1 MSLYGCSMKWN
12 EILQIVLFFG
22 LGIALT
28 PPVGRFMAKVFKGEK
43 TILHPVFLPIEK
55 AVYRITGINPNEEM
69 TWLRYFWAV
78 LLFTTVGFATLMAV
92 FMTQQ
97 WLPLNPQKLPNCAW
111 HLAFMQAWS
120 FTCNADW
127 QSYAGETTMSN
138 FSQVF
143 GIMVHQFLSGAI
155 GLAVLVAVGRALK
168 RATVKSIGNF
178 WVDLTRGLLYFVIP
192 LSVIWA
198 IPLAWQGV
206 PQTWAAYPNAS
217 LMEPYTTQV
226 QKTDDKGNNVTTN
239 IQLVLSQ
246 PKLDAAGKQ
255 IMANGAPVMVD
266 VPQVDA
272 KGAPIMTNVPV
283 MVDAKVDTQ
292 PIPIGPV
299 ASLEAIKQLFT
310 NGGGWYNVN
319 SAHPYENPTPLSD
332 FLELLAIIVVP
343 MAQVYMFGLLVGNK
357 KHAWCLFW
365 VMLAMFVFSF
375 CVSWYCETRPNPV
388 TGSYASNMEGKEQ
401 RFGVM
406 NSVLWANAC
415 TAIDNGSVNSM
426 HDSYMPLAGM
436 MPMWNILIGEMLFG
450 GIGCGMYCMLF
461 HVLITVF
468 IAGLMI
474 GRTPEYLGKKL
485 DAWCATWAV
494 IGVLIPNAACL
505 LPTALAVMI
514 PQGLSSLGN
523 NGPHG
528 LSEILYCF
536 GEAANNNGSA
546 FAGLNANTPFYNIGA
561 GIVIWIGRFIPIIA
575 ALAIV
580 GRLASKKTVEASSG
594 TLPTHGLTF
603 GLTLTGVIVIVA
615 ALTFFPVLCLGP
627 IVEHGLMLLGRTF

>member
-1 MSLYGCSMKWN
+1 MKLI
-12 EILQIVLFFG
+12 EIIQIVLFFG

-28 PPVGRFMAKVFKGEK
+28 PPVGRFMARVFKGEK
-43 TILHPVFLPIEK
+43 TFLHPILSPVERL
-55 AVYRITGINPNEEM
+55 VYRLTGVDPNEEM
-69 TWLRYFWAV
+69 TWWHYFWAV
-78 LLFTTVGFATLMAV
+78 LMFAFVGFVADMAI
-92 FMTQQ
+92 FMTQK
-97 WLPLNPQKLPNCAW
+97 WLPLNPQHLDNCTW

-127 QSYAGETTMSN
+127 QSYAGETTMSY
-138 FSQVF
+138 FSQNF
-143 GIMVHQFLSGAI
+143 AIMVHQFLSGAS
-155 GLAVLVAVGRALK
+155 GLAVLVAVARALH
-168 RATVKSIGNF
+168 RASIKTIGNF
-178 WVDLTRGLLYFVIP
+178 WTDLTRGLLYFVIP
-192 LSVIWA
+192 ISAIWS
-198 IPLAWQGV
+198 IPLVWQGV
-206 PQTWAAYPNAS
+206 PQTWKPYLNAS

-239 IQLVLSQ
+239 IQLVLQ
-246 PKLDAAGKQ
+246 APKLDSAGKPV
-255 IMANGAPVMVD
+255 MLNGAAVMMD

-292 PIPIGPV
+292 PIPLGGI
-299 ASLEAIKQLFT
+299 AAFESIKQLFT

-319 SAHPYENPTPLSD
+319 SAHPFENPTPLTD
-332 FLELLAIIVVP
+332 FLEMLAIIVVP

-357 KHAWCLFW
+357 KHAWCLFY
-365 VMLAMFVFSF
+365 VMLAMYVFSF
-375 CVSWYCETRPNPV
+375 GVAWYCEAQHNPV
-388 TGSYASNMEGKEQ
+388 MAGAYPNLEGKEQ
-401 RFGVM
+401 RIGVM
-406 NSVLWANAC
+406 NSVLWATSC

-436 MPMWNILIGEMLFG
+436 MPLWNILIGEMLFG

-485 DAWCATWAV
+485 DAWTATWAV

-505 LPTALAVMI
+505 IPTALAVML
-514 PQGLSSLGN
+514 PQGLSSMANG
-523 NGPHG
+523 GPHG
-528 LSEILYCF
+528 LTEVLYCF

-580 GRLASKKTVEASSG
+580 GRLASQKTVEASSG
-594 TLPTHGLTF
+594 TLQTHGWTF
-603 GLTLTGVIVIVA
+603 GLTLTGVIVVVA

-627 IVEHGLMLLGRTF
+627 IVEHGLMLASRVF

>member
-1 MSLYGCSMKWN
+1 MKLL

-28 PPVGRFMAKVFKGEK
+28 PPVGRFMARIFKGEK
-43 TILHPVFLPIEK
+43 TFLQPIFLPIENGI
-55 AVYRITGINPNEEM
+55 YRLTGINPAEEM

-78 LLFTTVGFATLMAV
+78 LLFATVGFASLMAI
-92 FMTQQ
+92 FMTQK
-97 WLPLNPQKLPNCAW
+97 WLPLNPQKLDNCSW

-127 QSYAGETTMSN
+127 QSYAGETTMSY

-143 GIMVHQFLSGAI
+143 GIMVHQFLSGAS
-155 GLAVLVAVGRALK
+155 GLAVLVAVARALK

-192 LSVIWA
+192 LSIIWA
-198 IPLAWQGV
+198 IPLVWQGV
-206 PQTWAAYPNAS
+206 PQTWKPYQTAN
-217 LMEPYTTQV
+217 LMESYTTQV

-239 IQLVLSQ
+239 IQLVVQQ
-246 PKLDAAGKQ
+246 PKLDAAGKPV
-255 IMANGAPVMVD
+255 MLNGAAVMVD

-292 PIPIGPV
+292 PIPVGPV
-299 ASLEAIKQLFT
+299 ASLESIKQLFT

-319 SAHPYENPTPLSD
+319 SAHPFENPTPLSD
-332 FLELLAIIVVP
+332 FLEMLAIIVVP

-357 KHAWCLFW
+357 KHAWCLFC
-365 VMLAMFVFSF
+365 VMLAMFVGSF
-375 CVSWYCETRPNPV
+375 CISWYCETRPNPV
-388 TGSYASNMEGKEQ
+388 MANYPTNLEGKEQ

-426 HDSYMPLAGM
+426 HDSWMPLAGL
-436 MPMWNILIGEMLFG
+436 MPMWNIMIGEIMFG

-485 DAWCATWAV
+485 DAWVATWAV

-505 LPTALAVMI
+505 LPTALAVML

-528 LSEILYCF
+528 LTEILYCF

-580 GRLASKKTVEASSG
+580 GRLASKKTVEASAG
-594 TLPTHGLTF
+594 TLPTHGWTF

-615 ALTFFPVLCLGP
+615 ALTFFPALCLGP

>member
-1 MSLYGCSMKWN
+1 MKWN
-12 EILQIVLFFG
+12 EIVQIVLFFG

-28 PPVGRFMAKVFKGEK
+28 PPIGRFMAKVFKGEK
-43 TILHPVFLPIEK
+43 TFLHPIVTPIETGI
-55 AVYRITGINPNEEM
+55 YRLTGINPQEEM

-78 LLFTTVGFATLMAV
+78 LLFATVGFVSLMAI
-92 FMTQQ
+92 FMCQQ
-97 WLPLNPQKLPNCAW
+97 WLPLNTEKLPNCTW
-111 HLAFMQAWS
+111 HLAFMEAWS

-127 QSYAGETTMSN
+127 QSYAGETTMSY

-143 GIMVHQFLSGAI
+143 GIMVHQFLSGAC
-155 GLAVLVAVGRALK
+155 GLAVLVAVARALK
-168 RATVKSIGNF
+168 RASISTVGNF

-206 PQTWAAYPNAS
+206 PQTWKPYQTAN
-217 LMEPYTTQV
+217 LMESYTTQV

-283 MVDAKVDTQ
+283 MVDAKVATQ

-299 ASLEAIKQLFT
+299 AALESIKQLFT

-357 KHAWCLFW
+357 KHAWCLFY
-365 VMLAMFVFSF
+365 VMLAMFVGSF
-375 CVSWYCETRPNPV
+375 LISWYCETRPNPV
-388 TGSYASNMEGKEQ
+388 TGNYASNMEGKEQ

-450 GIGCGMYCMLF
+450 GIGCGVYCMLF

-505 LPTALAVMI
+505 LPTALAVML
-514 PQGLSSLGN
+514 PQEISSLGN
-523 NGPHG
+523 SGPHG

-561 GIVIWIGRFIPIIA
+561 GVVIWIGRFIPIIA

-580 GRLASKKTVEASSG
+580 GRLASKKTVEASAG
-594 TLPTHGLTF
+594 TLPTHGWTF
-603 GLTLTGVIVIVA
+603 GLTLTGVIIIVA

>member
-1 MSLYGCSMKWN
+1 MKWN
-12 EILQIVLFFG
+12 EIIQIVLFFG

-28 PPVGRFMAKVFKGEK
+28 PPVGRFMARVYKGER
-43 TILHPVFLPIEK
+43 TFLHPIFLPIEK
-55 AVYRITGINPNEEM
+55 LIYRLTGIDPAEEM
-69 TWLRYFWAV
+69 TWLKYFWAV
-78 LLFTTVGFATLMAV
+78 LAFAFVSFAADMAI

-97 WLPLNPQKLPNCAW
+97 WLPLNPQKLPNCTCD
-111 HLAFMQAWS
+111 LAFMQAWS

-127 QSYAGETTMSN
+127 QSYAGETTMSY

-143 GIMVHQFLSGAI
+143 AIMTHQFLSGAA

-168 RATVKSIGNF
+168 RATIKSIGNF
-178 WVDLTRGLLYFVIP
+178 WTDLTRGLLYFVIP
-192 LSVIWA
+192 LSALWA
-198 IPLAWQGV
+198 IPLVWQGV
-206 PQTWAAYPNAS
+206 PQTWKPYPTANLVES
-217 LMEPYTTQV
+217 YTTQV

-239 IQLVLSQ
+239 IPLVLSM
-246 PKLDAAGKQ
+246 PKLDAKGQ
-255 IMANGAPVMVD
+255 PVMANGAAVMVD
-266 VPQVDA
+266 TPQVDA

-283 MVDAKVDTQ
+283 MVNATVSTQ
-292 PIPIGPV
+292 PIPVGPV
-299 ASLEAIKQLFT
+299 ASLESIKQLFT

-319 SAHPYENPTPLSD
+319 SAHPFENPTPLSD
-332 FLELLAIIVVP
+332 FLEMLAIIVVP
-343 MAQVYMFGLLVGNK
+343 MAQVYMFGLLVGNT
-357 KHAWCLFW
+357 KHAWTLFA
-365 VMLAMFVFSF
+365 VMLALFMLSFVG
-375 CVSWYCETRPNPV
+375 CWYFESQPNPV
-388 TGSYASNMEGKEQ
+388 TGNYAANMEGKEQ
-401 RFGVM
+401 RIGVM
-406 NSVLWANAC
+406 NSTLWASAC

-436 MPMWNILIGEMLFG
+436 MPMWNILVGEQLFG

-505 LPTALAVMI
+505 IPTAIAVMI

-546 FAGLNANTPFYNIGA
+546 FAGLNANTPFYNVGA
-561 GIVIWIGRFIPIIA
+561 GVVIWIGRFIPIIA

-580 GRLASKKTVEASSG
+580 GRLASQKTVEASAG

-603 GLTLTGVIVIVA
+603 GLTLTGVIIIVA

-627 IVEHGLMLLGRTF
+627 MVEHGLMLLGRTF

>member
-1 MSLYGCSMKWN
+1 MKSI
-12 EILQIVLFFG
+12 EIIQIVLFFG

-28 PPVGRFMAKVFKGEK
+28 PPVGRFMARVFKGEK
-43 TILHPVFLPIEK
+43 TFLHPILSPVERWI
-55 AVYRITGINPNEEM
+55 YRLTGVDPNEEM
-69 TWLRYFWAV
+69 TWLNYFWAV
-78 LLFTTVGFATLMAV
+78 LLFATVGFAADMAI

-97 WLPLNPQKLPNCAW
+97 WLPLNPQKLPNCPW

-127 QSYAGETTMSN
+127 QSYAGETTMSY
-138 FSQVF
+138 FSQIF
-143 GIMVHQFLSGAI
+143 AIMVHQFLSGAS
-155 GLAVLVAVGRALK
+155 GLAVLVAVARALH
-168 RATVKSIGNF
+168 RASVKTVGNF
-178 WVDLTRGLLYFVIP
+178 WTDLTRGLLYFVIP
-192 LSVIWA
+192 ISALWA

-206 PQTWAAYPNAS
+206 PQTFQPYQTAS

-239 IQLVLSQ
+239 IQVVVSM
-246 PKLDAAGKQ
+246 PKLDAAGKPVL
-255 IMANGAPVMVD
+255 ANGVAVMVD

-292 PIPIGPV
+292 PIPLGGV
-299 ASLEAIKQLFT
+299 AAFESIKQLFT
-310 NGGGWYNVN
+310 NGGGWFNVN
-319 SAHPYENPTPLSD
+319 SAHPFENPTPLAN
-332 FLELLAIIVVP
+332 FLELLAIIIVP
-343 MAQVYMFGLLVGNK
+343 MAQVFMFGLLVGNK
-357 KHAWCLFW
+357 KHAWTLFY
-365 VMLAMFVFSF
+365 VMLAMYVFSF
-375 CVSWYCETRPNPV
+375 GVAWYCEAQPNPV
-388 TGSYASNMEGKEQ
+388 MAGAMPNMEGKEQ
-401 RFGVM
+401 RIGVM
-406 NSVLWANAC
+406 NSVLWAASC

-436 MPMWNILIGEMLFG
+436 MPLWNILIGEMLFG

-485 DAWCATWAV
+485 DAWTATWAV

-505 LPTALAVMI
+505 LPTALAVML
-514 PQGLSSLGN
+514 PQGLSSIAN
-523 NGPHG
+523 QGPHG
-528 LSEILYCF
+528 LTEILYCF

-546 FAGLNANTPFYNIGA
+546 FAGLNANTPFYNVGA

-580 GRLASKKTVEASSG
+580 GRLASQKTVEASSG
-594 TLPTHGLTF
+594 TLPTHGWTF
-603 GLTLTGVIVIVA
+603 GLTLTGVIVVVA

-627 IVEHGLMLLGRTF
+627 IVEHGLMLAGRGF